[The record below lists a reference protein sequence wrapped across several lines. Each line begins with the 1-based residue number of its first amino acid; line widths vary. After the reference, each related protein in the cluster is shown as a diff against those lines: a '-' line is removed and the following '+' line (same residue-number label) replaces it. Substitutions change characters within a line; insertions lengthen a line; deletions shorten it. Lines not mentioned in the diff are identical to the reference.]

1 MPMAD
6 RREGADLVVVGAS
19 IGGLAAAITA
29 ADRGCQVVLVER
41 AKELG
46 GNAAG
51 TDAAIAAAGSRWQR
65 EAGVDDDAER
75 LATDLAARGVAPDE
89 TEVIRVLA
97 GQSAVLVEWLADR
110 CGAAMRLLPAGVG
123 GPGPARLH
131 AVAEHGGASLVAA
144 LTRVV
149 SRHHRIRLRAG
160 IEATELLRENGAV
173 TGVGVKPDRR
183 GAPTIAGRVLLAC
196 GGFVADDELIAQ
208 HCPAVSGLPAGGAPL
223 ATGDGLRFAVAARA
237 RTRGL
242 GGCEVTALYA
252 LPAHLEVPTV
262 LLDLGAILVNQGGQ
276 RFADE
281 RSDALTLALQVR
293 AQPGHV
299 AYLVFDDR
307 IAAAAGADPFV
318 EHVVLPRAGRR
329 GATPAD
335 LAKQLE
341 LNVDGLQEATAG
353 HGLEPPLRA
362 VRVAGA
368 RLRTLGG
375 LVVDARAHVLD
386 EAGQPVPGL
395 YATGGVTAALAP
407 GVPGLAPLAA
417 LGLGRLAALDVI
429 AAADA
434 RPQEER

>member
-1 MPMAD
+1 MPSTD
-6 RREGADLVVVGAS
+6 RREGADLVVVGGS
-19 IGGLAAAITA
+19 VGGLAAAITA

-41 AKELG
+41 AKDLG

-51 TDAAIAAAGSRWQR
+51 TDGAIAAAGSRWQR
-65 EAGVDDDAER
+65 EAGQEDTAER
-75 LATDLAARGVAPDE
+75 LASDLLARGVPAE
-89 TEVIRVLA
+89 ATEVIGALA
-97 GQSAVLVEWLADR
+97 AQATTLVEWLADR

-160 IEATELLRENGAV
+160 IEATHLLREDAAV
-173 TGVGVKPDRR
+173 TGVGVRPDRR

-196 GGFVADDELIAQ
+196 GGFVANDELIAE
-208 HCPAVSGLPAGGAPL
+208 HCPAVSGLPVGGAPL
-223 ATGDGLRFAVAARA
+223 AMGDGLRFAAAA
-237 RTRGL
+237 GASTRGL
-242 GGCEVTALYA
+242 DGCEVTALYA
-252 LPAHLEVPTV
+252 LPGQLEVPTV
-262 LLDLGAILVNQGGQ
+262 LLDLGAILVNQAGR

-281 RSDALTLALQVR
+281 RADALSLAQQVR
-293 AQPGHV
+293 AQPGHL

-307 IAAAAGADPFV
+307 IAAAAGVDPFI

-341 LNVDGLQEATAG
+341 LNGDGLQEAIAG
-353 HGLEPPLRA
+353 RPLEPPLRA
-362 VRVAGA
+362 VRVTGA

-375 LVVDARAHVLD
+375 LVVDARARVLD
-386 EAGQPVPGL
+386 AAGQPVPGL

-407 GVPGLAPLAA
+407 GVTGLAPLAA
-417 LGLGRLAALDVI
+417 LGLGRLAALDAI

-434 RPQEER
+434 EPAD

>member
-1 MPMAD
+1 MPSAE
-6 RREGADLVVVGAS
+6 RREGADLVVVGGS
-19 IGGLAAAITA
+19 VGGLAAAITA

-51 TDAAIAAAGSRWQR
+51 TDGAIAAAGSRWQR
-65 EAGVDDDAER
+65 EAGLDDAADR
-75 LATDLAARGVAPDE
+75 LAADLLAGGVPADAGDVVRALAAQA
-89 TEVIRVLA
+89 T
-97 GQSAVLVEWLADR
+97 VLVEWLADR

-131 AVAEHGGASLVAA
+131 AVAEHGGTSLVAA

-160 IEATELLRENGAV
+160 IEATHLLRDDGGV

-183 GAPTIAGRVLLAC
+183 GAPTVAGRVLLAC
-196 GGFVADDELIAQ
+196 GGFVANDELIAE
-208 HCPAVSGLPAGGAPL
+208 HCPAVGGLPVGGAPL
-223 ATGDGLRFAVAARA
+223 ATGDGLKFATEAGARA
-237 RTRGL
+237 QAL
-242 GGCEVTALYA
+242 GGCEVTPLYA
-252 LPAHLEVPTV
+252 LPAQLEVPT
-262 LLDLGAILVNQGGQ
+262 LLLELGSILVNQAGR
-276 RFADE
+276 RFAEE
-281 RSDALTLALQVR
+281 RTDALALAQQVR
-293 AQPGHV
+293 AQPGHL

-307 IAAAAGADPFV
+307 IAAAANVDPFI

-341 LNVDGLQEATAG
+341 INADGLEDAIAG
-353 HGLEPPLRA
+353 RTLEPPLRA
-362 VRVAGA
+362 VRVTGA

-375 LVVDARAHVLD
+375 LVVDAHARVLD
-386 EAGQPVPGL
+386 GAGQPVPGL

-407 GVPGLAPLAA
+407 GVAGLAPLAA

-429 AAADA
+429 AAAEA
-434 RPQEER
+434 EPAA

>member
-1 MPMAD
+1 MSVAD
-6 RREGADLVVVGAS
+6 RREGADLVVVGGS
-19 IGGLAAAITA
+19 VGGLAAAITA
-29 ADRGCQVVLVER
+29 ADRGCHVVLVER

-51 TDAAIAAAGSRWQR
+51 TDGAIAAAGSRWQR
-65 EAGVDDDAER
+65 EAGLEDEAER
-75 LATDLAARGVAPDE
+75 LAADLVARGVPADA
-89 TEVIRVLA
+89 TELIGALA
-97 GQSAVLVEWLADR
+97 AQAAALVEWLADR

-123 GPGPARLH
+123 GSGPARLH

-160 IEATELLRENGAV
+160 VEATHLLREDAAV

-196 GGFVADDELIAQ
+196 GGFVANDELIAE
-208 HCPAVSGLPAGGAPL
+208 HCPAVSGLPVGGAPL
-223 ATGDGLRFAVAARA
+223 ARGDGLRFATGAGA

-242 GGCEVTALYA
+242 DGCAVTALYA

-262 LLDLGAILVNQGGQ
+262 LLDLGAILVNQAGQ
-276 RFADE
+276 RFTDE
-281 RSDALTLALQVR
+281 RADPLTLAQQVR
-293 AQPGHV
+293 VQPGHV

-307 IAAAAGADPFV
+307 IAAAAGVDPFI

-341 LNVDGLQEATAG
+341 LNGEGLQEAIAG
-353 HGLEPPLRA
+353 QPLEPPMRA
-362 VRVAGA
+362 VRVTGV

-375 LVVDARAHVLD
+375 LVVDARARVLD
-386 EAGQPVPGL
+386 TAGQPVPGL

-407 GVPGLAPLAA
+407 AVPGLAPLAA

-434 RPQEER
+434 EPAD

>member
-1 MPMAD
+1 MPSAD
-6 RREGADLVVVGAS
+6 RREGADLVVVGGS
-19 IGGLAAAITA
+19 VGGLAAAITA

-51 TDAAIAAAGSRWQR
+51 TDGAIAAAGSRWQR
-65 EAGVDDDAER
+65 EAGLDDTAER
-75 LATDLAARGVAPDE
+75 LASDLLAGGVPAEASELIGALAAQATP
-89 TEVIRVLA
+89 
-97 GQSAVLVEWLADR
+97 LVEWLADR

-160 IEATELLRENGAV
+160 IEATSLLRDDAAV
-173 TGVGVKPDRR
+173 SGVAVKPDRR
-183 GAPTIAGRVLLAC
+183 GSPTIAGRVLLAC
-196 GGFVADDELIAQ
+196 GGFVANDELIAE
-208 HCPAVSGLPAGGAPL
+208 HCPAVSELPVGGAPL
-223 ATGDGLRFAVAARA
+223 ATGDGLRFATAAGA
-237 RTRGL
+237 ATRGL
-242 GGCEVTALYA
+242 DGCEVTALYA
-252 LPAHLEVPTV
+252 LPAHLEVPIM
-262 LLDLGAILVNQGGQ
+262 LLDLGAILVNQAGR

-281 RSDALTLALQVR
+281 KADALSLATQVR
-293 AQPGHV
+293 AQPGHL

-307 IAAAAGADPFV
+307 IAAAAGVDPFI

-341 LNVDGLQEATAG
+341 LNGEGLQDAIVGLPLEA
-353 HGLEPPLRA
+353 PLRA
-362 VRVAGA
+362 VRVTGS

-375 LVVDARAHVLD
+375 LLVDAHARVLD
-386 EAGQPVPGL
+386 TSGQPVPGL

-407 GVPGLAPLAA
+407 AVPGLAPLAA

-434 RPQEER
+434 EPAD

>member
-1 MPMAD
+1 MPSAD
-6 RREGADLVVVGAS
+6 RREGADLVVVGGS
-19 IGGLAAAITA
+19 VGGLAAAIMA
-29 ADRGCQVVLVER
+29 ADRGCKVVLVER

-51 TDAAIAAAGSRWQR
+51 TDGAIAAAGSRWQR
-65 EAGVDDDAER
+65 EAGLDDTAER
-75 LATDLAARGVAPDE
+75 LAGDLMAAGVPADSGALIGALTAQATP
-89 TEVIRVLA
+89 
-97 GQSAVLVEWLADR
+97 LVEWLADR

-149 SRHHRIRLRAG
+149 TRHHRIRLRAG
-160 IEATELLRENGAV
+160 IEATHLLREDAAV

-183 GAPTIAGRVLLAC
+183 GSPTIAGRILLAS
-196 GGFVADDELIAQ
+196 GGFVANDELIAE
-208 HCPAVSGLPAGGAPL
+208 HSPAVSGLPVGGAPL
-223 ATGDGLRFAVAARA
+223 ATGDALRFATVAGAA
-237 RTRGL
+237 TRGL
-242 GGCEVTALYA
+242 DGCEVTALYA
-252 LPAHLEVPTV
+252 LPAQLEVPTM
-262 LLDLGAILVNQGGQ
+262 LLDLGAILVNQAGC

-281 RSDALTLALQVR
+281 RADALTLALQVR
-293 AQPGHV
+293 AQPGHL

-307 IAAAAGADPFV
+307 IATAAGVDPFI

-341 LNVDGLQEATAG
+341 LDAEGLQEAIVG
-353 HGLEPPLRA
+353 LPLEPPLRA
-362 VRVAGA
+362 VRVTGA

-375 LVVDARAHVLD
+375 LVVDEHARVLD
-386 EAGQPVPGL
+386 ANGQPVPGL

-429 AAADA
+429 AAAEAEPAD
-434 RPQEER
+434 

>member
-1 MPMAD
+1 MPLAD

-19 IGGLAAAITA
+19 VGGLAAAVTA

-51 TDAAIAAAGSRWQR
+51 TDGAIVAAGSRWQR
-65 EAGVDDDAER
+65 DAGLADDPER
-75 LATDLAARGVAPDE
+75 LATDLAASAVAPGE
-89 TEVIRVLA
+89 AEVIRVLA
-97 GQSAVLVEWLADR
+97 AQAAVLVEWLADR
-110 CGAAMRLLPAGVG
+110 CGSAMRLLPAGVG

-144 LTRVV
+144 LVRVV
-149 SRHHRIRLRAG
+149 SRHHRIRVRAG
-160 IEATELLRENGAV
+160 IEATHLLREDRVV
-173 TGVGVKPDRR
+173 TGAAVKPDRR

-196 GGFVADDELIAQ
+196 GGFVANDELIGQ
-208 HCPAVSGLPAGGAPL
+208 HCPAVGNLPVGGAAL
-223 ATGDGLRFAVAARA
+223 ATGDGLRFAVDAGA
-237 RTRGL
+237 RTGGL
-242 GGCEVTALYA
+242 DRCEVTALYA

-262 LLDLGAILVNQGGQ
+262 LLDLGAILVNQAGQ

-281 RSDALTLALQVR
+281 HSDALPLALQVR

-341 LNVDGLQEATAG
+341 LNVDGLQAAIAG
-353 HGLEPPLRA
+353 TPLESPLRA
-362 VRVAGA
+362 VRVTGA

-375 LVVDARAHVLD
+375 LIVDSRARVLD
-386 EAGQPVPGL
+386 ADGEPVPGL
-395 YATGGVTAALAP
+395 YATGGVTAALAV
-407 GVPGLAPLAA
+407 GEPGLAPLAA
-417 LGLGRLAALDVI
+417 LGLGRLAALDVL
-429 AAADA
+429 ATA
-434 RPQEER
+434 E